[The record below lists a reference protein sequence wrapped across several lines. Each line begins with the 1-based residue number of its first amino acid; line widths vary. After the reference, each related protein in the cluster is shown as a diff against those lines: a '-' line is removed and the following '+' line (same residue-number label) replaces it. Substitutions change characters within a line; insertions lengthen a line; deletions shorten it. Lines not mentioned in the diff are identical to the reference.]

1 MNFSTGQRQLLSFA
15 RALAFDPAIL
25 ILDEAT
31 ANIDTE
37 TETMIQKALDILK
50 TGRTTLVIAHR
61 LSTIQQ
67 ADQIFVLKH
76 GKILEEG
83 THRTLLKEKGE
94 YFKMY
99 EMQHGR
105 QPESVS

>member
-1 MNFSTGQRQLLSFA
+1 M
-15 RALAFDPAIL
+15 
-25 ILDEAT
+25 
-31 ANIDTE
+31 
-37 TETMIQKALDILK
+37 
-50 TGRTTLVIAHR
+50 VIAHR